1 VNFRTVAG
9 ISTSLGEGPYWD
21 PVAGVLYFVD
31 IRDRQILRYDPQRGS
46 VEAWDTPIQP
56 AAISRTVDGRLT
68 AALGDGFYD
77 FDPDLGTFELLSR
90 VEFGSEEEALNDA
103 KVDRQ
108 GRFVAGATNSQSGR
122 PVAGVY
128 SFDGEK
134 VTRIIDSGFEICN
147 GPCWSPD
154 GKTFYLADTG
164 PNVIYA
170 YDYDTESGTVSNR
183 RAFADISGFDGL
195 PDGATVDAEGRV
207 WWTFVRGDGSL
218 VGFNPD
224 GSVHQHVRTGIRW
237 MTSIQFGG
245 GGFDEVYLTSMHPER
260 IGLGETVPN
269 PGALFTGVLPGAIGL
284 PEPLAASSPR
294 TQSDNS
300 Q

>member
-1 VNFRTVAG
+1 VNIRTVAG
-9 ISTSLGEGPYWD
+9 VSTSLGEGPYWD

-46 VEAWDTPIQP
+46 VEAWDTPVQP

-90 VEFGSEEEALNDA
+90 VEFG
-103 KVDRQ
+103 
-108 GRFVAGATNSQSGR
+108 FVAGATNKQSGR

-128 SFDGEK
+128 SFDGER

-183 RAFADISGFDGL
+183 RIFADISEFDGL

-207 WWTFVRGDGSL
+207 WWTFVRGSGSL

-224 GSVHQHVRTGIRW
+224 GSVHQHVRTAIRW

-245 GGFDEVYLTSMHPER
+245 GGFGEVYLTSMHPER

-269 PGALFTGVLPGAIGL
+269 PGALFACELPGAIGL
-284 PEPLAASSPR
+284 PEPLASSSPR
-294 TQSDNS
+294 TRTGNS
-300 Q
+300 R